1 MSATIP
7 DNKQLYDLLKST
19 GFDCPEN
26 LKDKTFQ
33 EATSGEGSS
42 GDRTRQ
48 RLEITS
54 NGNYNTPDGV
64 YYDPIS
70 VNVPLSAVKNV
81 TMVNVQS
88 SKFTAAGT
96 PVTLSYEYAIG
107 LDDKYVVWVGN
118 RQINT
123 RDIVAEQTYEYSI
136 LFNGLRFGITLLKQ
150 KIDGGNCRITVVY
163 KDYGMIIKTLNC
175 FLVVGTFN

>member
-7 DNKQLYDLLKST
+7 DNKQLADLLKST

-26 LKDKTFQ
+26 LKDKTFH
-33 EATSGEGSS
+33 EVTSGGGESS
-42 GDRTRQ
+42 RTPQ
-48 RLEITS
+48 ELNVTA

-70 VNVPLSAVKNV
+70 VNVPLSAVSV
-81 TMVNVQS
+81 TMVDVQS
-88 SKFTAAGT
+88 SNPTTAGT

-107 LDDKYVVWVGN
+107 LDDKYVVWFGN

-123 RDIVAEQTYEYSI
+123 RDLVVGQTYNYTMI
-136 LFNGLRFGITLLKQ
+136 VNGLVFDITLLKQ
-150 KIDGGNCRITVVY
+150 KIGEGNCRITVVY
-163 KDYGMIIKTLNC
+163 KDRGMTFKTLNC
-175 FLVVGTFN
+175 FLVVGKFY

>member
-19 GFDCPEN
+19 GFDCPKN
-26 LKDKTFQ
+26 LKDKTFY
-33 EATSGEGSS
+33 EVTSGGGESS
-42 GDRTRQ
+42 RTPQ
-48 RLEITS
+48 ELNITA

-70 VNVPLSAVKNV
+70 VNVPLSAVGV

-88 SKFTAAGT
+88 SKFTTAGT

-123 RDIVAEQTYEYSI
+123 RDIVAEQTYEYSM

-150 KIDGGNCRITVVY
+150 KIGGGNYRITVVY
-163 KDYGMIIKTLNC
+163 KDYGMIVKTLNC

>member
-7 DNKQLYDLLKST
+7 DNKQLYDLLKPT
-19 GFDCPEN
+19 GFDCPES
-26 LKDKTFQ
+26 LKGKTFEQ
-33 EATSGEGSS
+33 ATSGGGSS
-42 GDRTRQ
+42 GDRTPQ
-48 RLEITS
+48 ELNITA

-70 VNVPLSAVKNV
+70 VNVPVSAVGV

-88 SKFTAAGT
+88 SKFTTAGT

-107 LDDKYVVWVGN
+107 LDDTYVVWVGN

-123 RDIVAEQTYEYSI
+123 RDIVAGQTYEYSM
-136 LFNGLRFGITLLKQ
+136 LFHNLVFNITLLKQ
-150 KIDGGNCRITVVY
+150 EIGGGNCRITVAY
-163 KDYGMIIKTLNC
+163 KDSGIIIKTLNC
-175 FLVVGTFN
+175 FLVVGKFY

>member
-7 DNKQLYDLLKST
+7 DNKQLDDLLKPT

-26 LKDKTFQ
+26 LKDKTFY
-33 EATSGEGSS
+33 EVTSGSGESS
-42 GDRTRQ
+42 RTPQ
-48 RLEITS
+48 ELNVTA
-54 NGNYNTPDGV
+54 NGNYNTPEGV

-70 VNVPLSAVKNV
+70 VNVPLSAVSV

-88 SKFTAAGT
+88 SKLTTAGT
-96 PVTLSYEYAIG
+96 PVALSYWYATG

-123 RDIVAEQTYEYSI
+123 RDLVAEQTYEYSM
-136 LFNGLRFGITLLKQ
+136 LFDGLRFGITLLKQ
-150 KIDGGNCRITVVY
+150 RIGGGNYRITVVY
-163 KDYGMIIKTLNC
+163 KDYGTVVKTLDC

>member
-7 DNKQLYDLLKST
+7 DNKQLDDLLKST

-26 LKDKTFQ
+26 LKDKTFY
-33 EATSGEGSS
+33 EVTSGSGESS
-42 GDRTRQ
+42 RTPQ
-48 RLEITS
+48 ELNITA

-70 VNVPLSAVKNV
+70 VNVPLSAVSV

-88 SKFTAAGT
+88 SKFTTAGT
-96 PVTLSYEYAIG
+96 PVALSCEYAIE
-107 LDDKYVVWVGN
+107 LDDKYIVWVGN

-123 RDIVAEQTYEYSI
+123 RDIVAEQTYEYSM
-136 LFNGLRFGITLLKQ
+136 LFNGLRFDITLSKQ
-150 KIDGGNCRITVVY
+150 RIGGGNYRITVVY
-163 KDYGMIIKTLNC
+163 KDSGIIVKTLNC
-175 FLVVGTFN
+175 FLVVGTLN

>member
-7 DNKQLYDLLKST
+7 DNKQLDDLLKST

-26 LKDKTFQ
+26 LKDKTFH
-33 EATSGEGSS
+33 EVTSGSGESS
-42 GDRTRQ
+42 RTPQ
-48 RLEITS
+48 ELNITA

-70 VNVPLSAVKNV
+70 VNVPLSAVSVK
-81 TMVNVQS
+81 MVNVQS
-88 SKFTAAGT
+88 SKFTTAGT

-123 RDIVAEQTYEYSI
+123 RDIVAEQTYEYSM

-150 KIDGGNCRITVVY
+150 KIGEGNCRITVVY
-163 KDYGMIIKTLNC
+163 KDYGMIVKTLNC

>member
-7 DNKQLYDLLKST
+7 SNKQLDSLLKPT

-26 LKDKTFQ
+26 LKGKTFS
-33 EATSGEGSS
+33 EATSGSGESS
-42 GDRTRQ
+42 RTPQ
-48 RLEITS
+48 ELNVTA

-70 VNVPLSAVKNV
+70 VNVPLSEVGV

-88 SKFTAAGT
+88 SNFTTAGT

-107 LDDKYVVWVGN
+107 LDNKYVVWFGN

-123 RDIVAEQTYEYSI
+123 RDIVAGQTHEYSM
-136 LFNGLRFGITLLKQ
+136 LFNGLRFGIILLKQ
-150 KIDGGNCRITVVY
+150 EIGGRSNCRITVVY
-163 KDYGMIIKTLNC
+163 KDYGTIVKTLNC
-175 FLVVGTFN
+175 FLVVGTLN

>member
-19 GFDCPEN
+19 GFDCPKN
-26 LKDKTFQ
+26 LKDKTFY
-33 EATSGEGSS
+33 EVTSGGGESS
-42 GDRTRQ
+42 RTPQ
-48 RLEITS
+48 ELNITA

-70 VNVPLSAVKNV
+70 VNVPLSAVGV

-88 SKFTAAGT
+88 SKFTTAGT

-123 RDIVAEQTYEYSI
+123 RDIVAEQTYEYSM

-150 KIDGGNCRITVVY
+150 KIGGGNCRITVVY
-163 KDYGMIIKTLNC
+163 KDYGMIVKTLNC

>member
-7 DNKQLYDLLKST
+7 GNKPLDDLLKPT

-26 LKDKTFQ
+26 LKDKTFY
-33 EATSGEGSS
+33 EVTSGSGESS
-42 GDRTRQ
+42 RTPQ
-48 RLEITS
+48 ELNVTA
-54 NGNYNTPDGV
+54 NGNYNTPEGV

-70 VNVPLSAVKNV
+70 VNVPLSAVNV

-88 SKFTAAGT
+88 SKFTTAGT

-107 LDDKYVVWVGN
+107 LDNKCVVWVGN

-123 RDIVAEQTYEYSI
+123 RDIVAEQTYEYSM
-136 LFNGLRFGITLLKQ
+136 LFNGLRFDITLLKQ

-163 KDYGMIIKTLNC
+163 KDYGIIVKTLNC

>member
-19 GFDCPEN
+19 GFDCPKN
-26 LKDKTFQ
+26 LKDKTFEQ
-33 EATSGEGSS
+33 AASGGGSS

-48 RLEITS
+48 RLEITA

-70 VNVPLSAVKNV
+70 VNVPLPAVGV
-81 TMVNVQS
+81 TMVDVQS
-88 SKFTAAGT
+88 SKFTTAGT
-96 PVTLSYEYAIG
+96 PVALSYAYAVG

-123 RDIVAEQTYEYSI
+123 RDIVAEQTYEYSM
-136 LFNGLRFGITLLKQ
+136 LFNGLRFDITLLKQ
-150 KIDGGNCRITVVY
+150 RIGGGNYRITVVY
-163 KDYGMIIKTLNC
+163 KDSGTIVKTLNC

>member
-1 MSATIP
+1 MRATIP
-7 DNKQLYDLLKST
+7 DNKQLGDLLKST

-48 RLEITS
+48 RLEITA

-70 VNVPLSAVKNV
+70 VNVPLPGV
-81 TMVNVQS
+81 TIVDAQTGS
-88 SKFTAAGT
+88 ISTAGT
-96 PVTLSYEYAIG
+96 QVNFTYAYG
-107 LDDKYVVWVGN
+107 KSLDPKCVVWIGKE
-118 RQINT
+118 QINT
-123 RDIVAEQTYEYSI
+123 RDLVVGQTYNYTIS
-136 LFNGLRFGITLLKQ
+136 LRGIIFDITLLKQ
-150 KIDGGNCRITVVY
+150 LSSSGLYRLTVVY
-163 KDYGMIIKTLNC
+163 KDRNQVVDVLKCFLIVGTLN
-175 FLVVGTFN
+175 

>member
-7 DNKQLYDLLKST
+7 DNKQLHDLLKPT
-19 GFDCPEN
+19 GFNCPEN
-26 LKDKTFQ
+26 LKDKTFY
-33 EATSGEGSS
+33 EVTSGS
-42 GDRTRQ
+42 GESRTPQ
-48 RLEITS
+48 ELNITA

-70 VNVPLSAVKNV
+70 VNVPLSAVGV
-81 TMVNVQS
+81 TMVGVQS
-88 SKFTAAGT
+88 SNFTTVGT
-96 PVTLSYEYAIG
+96 PVTLSYKYAIG
-107 LDDKYVVWVGN
+107 LDDTYVVWFGN

-123 RDIVAEQTYEYSI
+123 RDIIAEQTYGYSMLI
-136 LFNGLRFGITLLKQ
+136 NGLAFDITLLKQ

-163 KDYGMIIKTLNC
+163 KDRGMIIKALNC